1 MKMEEIQKTQEVEKQ
16 TKLSLREKIA
26 YGLGDTGYNFMF
38 DLGQIYLLKFYTDVL
53 GLPTAAAGLVFLLT
67 KVVDGVSDIVVGT
80 IVDSRRKIGPRGK
93 FRPFILY
100 GIAPLILITVAVFTT
115 PDFTLTGKM
124 IWAYVTYIL
133 FTTIYTISNIPYGS
147 MMPAM
152 TKDPLERAQ
161 LSSFRIGGQNL
172 GLLITSVAFIPIV
185 VKFSDISIGYMVGA
199 TIFAVLGG
207 ILNLYMYANVKE
219 RYIYVKPKEEKTSL
233 KKSYGQIFKNSPLL
247 ILSLL
252 NLFMFSAYNMKLG
265 VQVYFSEYNLN
276 DISIVP
282 YLGFF
287 QIGFVFLAIP
297 LVPVLVKKIGKKG
310 TYILGAVIWA
320 IADIS
325 AYFFANSA
333 VSFIG
338 FASLAFFGSGF
349 INTLNWLLITDCV
362 EYGEWKTGIRG
373 EGVVYSFYTFCRKL
387 SQALAGFIPGLVLT
401 FVGYVP
407 NVEQTARSLSGIR
420 FLMFV
425 YPASLAIVSAIV
437 MYFFYILNEKRTAR
451 VFDELKVRHQ
461 NSTDRYLK

>member
-1 MKMEEIQKTQEVEKQ
+1 MPLEKHQDKRAVRVKNIVPTKHKYIVKTH
-16 TKLSLREKIA
+16 I
-26 YGLGDTGYNFMF
+26 
-38 DLGQIYLLKFYTDVL
+38 
-53 GLPTAAAGLVFLLT
+53 
-67 KVVDGVSDIVVGT
+67 T
-80 IVDSRRKIGPRGK
+80 I
-93 FRPFILY
+93 
-100 GIAPLILITVAVFTT
+100 TVFTT

-133 FTTIYTISNIPYGS
+133 VTTIYTISNIPYGS

-152 TKDPLERAQ
+152 TKDPQERAQ

-185 VKFSDISIGYMVGA
+185 MKFSDISIGYMVGA
-199 TIFAVLGG
+199 VIFAVLCG

-219 RYIYVKPKEEKTSL
+219 RYIYVKPKEEKISL

-252 NLFMFSAYNMKLG
+252 NLFMFSAFNMKLG
-265 VQVYFSEYNLN
+265 VQVYFSQYNLN

-297 LVPVLVKKIGKKG
+297 MVPGLVKEIGKKG
-310 TYILGAVIWA
+310 IYILGAIIWA
-320 IADIS
+320 IGDVC
-325 AYFFANSA
+325 AYFFANDA
-333 VSFIG
+333 VSFVG
-338 FASLAFFGSGF
+338 FACIAFFGSAF
-349 INTLNWLLITDCV
+349 INTLNWLMITDCV
-362 EYGEWKTGIRG
+362 EYGEWKTGIRE

-387 SQALAGFIPGLVLT
+387 SQALAGFIPGLVLS

-407 NVEQTARSLSGIR
+407 NVEQTVRSLSGIR

-425 YPASLAIVSAIV
+425 SPASLAIVSAIAL
-437 MYFFYILNEKRTAR
+437 YFFYMLNEKKTAQ
-451 VFDELKVRHQ
+451 VFEELKISHQ
-461 NSTDRYLK
+461 NKPTAL